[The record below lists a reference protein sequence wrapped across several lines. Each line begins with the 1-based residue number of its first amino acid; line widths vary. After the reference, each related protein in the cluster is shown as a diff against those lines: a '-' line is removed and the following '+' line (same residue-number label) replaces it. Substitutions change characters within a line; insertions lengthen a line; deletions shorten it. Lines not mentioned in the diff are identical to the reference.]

1 MVYYSDSS
9 SESETGLED
18 AITNVVEEGDV
29 SKATWYAERN
39 SDDLDSPP
47 AEEQLQAPLKMTAR
61 AYQLEM
67 LEASLKENIICA
79 MDTGSGKTQV

>member
-1 MVYYSDSS
+1 MSYYSDSF
-9 SESETGLED
+9 SEPESGDPDEVIAQVMKEDDITQAAWYTKYHSDEENPRIEQPTGPD
-18 AITNVVEEGDV
+18 
-29 SKATWYAERN
+29 R
-39 SDDLDSPP
+39 
-47 AEEQLQAPLKMTAR
+47 MTAR